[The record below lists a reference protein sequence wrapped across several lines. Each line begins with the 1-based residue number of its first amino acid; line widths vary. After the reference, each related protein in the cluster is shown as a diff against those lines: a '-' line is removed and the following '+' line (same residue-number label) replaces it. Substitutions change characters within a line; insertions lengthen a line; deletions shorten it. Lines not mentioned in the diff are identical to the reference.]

1 MSELD
6 YSEGAATDRPS
17 DSMVRRGLR
26 WLDQNVEIYL
36 ILIFYLYIILVVG
49 IEVFRRFA
57 LDQASLWGE
66 ETARMAF
73 IYLTWIG
80 VSWGVHKRTHIR
92 IDFIHDL
99 ISERLTG
106 IFYIISDLS
115 LLAFAYYAITLT
127 LPVIQTSLEFG
138 ATTPAL
144 RVSRVYFLM
153 AIPLGFVLVIIR
165 SLQALYRD
173 TTAVLEGRP
182 VFKGGTLFAED
193 ENDESE
199 SVGL

>member
-1 MSELD
+1 MSEINQN
-6 YSEGAATDRPS
+6 EGVAVDHSS
-17 DSMVRRGLR
+17 DSTVRRGLR

-36 ILIFYLYIILVVG
+36 MLIFYLYIILVVG

-57 LDQASLWGE
+57 LNQASLWGE

-92 IDFIHDL
+92 IDFVHDL
-99 ISERLTG
+99 VSERLTG

-127 LPVIQTSLEFG
+127 LPVIRTSLEFG

-144 RVSRVYFLM
+144 RVNRIYFLM

-165 SLQALYRD
+165 SLQALYGD
-173 TTAVLEGRP
+173 TTAVLEGQP

-193 ENDESE
+193 ETDESE